1 MELANSSNDSILDL
15 IDRLCFNLARSSL
28 DKSINEF
35 SPIRKEF
42 IKASKRHLWNDLI
55 FQRSQ
60 SSLNQDPNGV
70 NKMYF
75 YTYEL
80 SRLNKKDKSK
90 RLQELV
96 EKLLNLDSKFIV
108 N

>member
-1 MELANSSNDSILDL
+1 MELVKCSNDSILDL
-15 IDRLCFNLARSSL
+15 IDRLCFNLARSNL

-60 SSLNQDPNGV
+60 SNQDPNGV
-70 NKMYF
+70 NKTYF